1 MTDFFNNFFT
11 FDPQHPLTFVR
22 IDFWIFFA
30 LVYTVFALIYK
41 RRHLRNLFLLIAS
54 FYFYYKASGLFVLLL
69 VFSTVTDFY
78 LGHYIDQ
85 HQEELRRKIA
95 VTISVCLNLSVLSYF
110 KYAYFFTDTYNVL
123 FQTHHQTFNYLA
135 YWANGFNYKGYFSV
149 DDIILP
155 VGISF
160 YTFQTISYT
169 VDIYRK
175 KIAPLKSMLDFGFY
189 VSFFPQLVAG
199 PIVRAEEFVPQILKK
214 TVVSKEEF
222 NKAIFLIL
230 KGLIKKMIFADFI
243 AMHFLDKVFDAPAMH
258 TGFMNLLA
266 LIGYSLQIYGDF
278 SGYTDIAIGV
288 ALLLGFKLPVNFN
301 SPYKSLNCG
310 DFWKRWHISLSTWL
324 KDYLYIPLGG
334 NRNSTLGTFVF
345 SLIFVVI
352 LVVAIGNLTF
362 TLITGSLL
370 IIGSVVAFFYK
381 PFERYLTTN
390 INIMLTMLIGGL
402 WHGAA
407 WKFAIWG
414 GLNGLGVIAYKYWRK
429 VSPYENSSS
438 WVARAWK
445 ILFTFSFITFTRI
458 FFRSNDMEGVNQWFA
473 QVAHNMDWDSAMSII
488 RHNNIPLAIIVIGY
502 ITHWLP
508 QRWKDYVEYV
518 FAQSHYTVKVAITLV
533 VVLIC
538 YQAYSTDI
546 QPFIYFQF

>member
-30 LVYTVFALIYK
+30 LVYAVFALIYK

-95 VTISVCLNLSVLSYF
+95 VTISICLNLLVLSYF
-110 KYAYFFTDTYNVL
+110 KYAYFFTDTYNAL

-301 SPYKSLNCG
+301 SPYKALNCG

-334 NRNSTLGTFVF
+334 NRTGSWASVTIALALVSVALIGVGNPYF
-345 SLIFVVI
+345 SLIVGI
-352 LVVAIGNLTF
+352 LLLGG
-362 TLITGSLL
+362 TLL
-370 IIGSVVAFFYK
+370 AMK
-381 PFERYLTTN
+381 NERFQHYITTN
-390 INIMLTMLIGGL
+390 INLMLTMVLGGL
-402 WHGAA
+402 WHGAS
-407 WKFAIWG
+407 WKYILWG
-414 GLNGLGVIAYKYWRK
+414 GINGLGIVFYKLWRK
-429 VSPYENSSS
+429 VSPYEHSTH
-438 WVARAWK
+438 WLAHFWK
-445 ILFTFSFITFTRI
+445 VFSTFLFIVFVRLY
-458 FFRSNDMEGVNQWFA
+458 FRGEDMEHINQWYG
-473 QVAHNMDWDSAMSII
+473 QVWNNMD
-488 RHNNIPLAIIVIGY
+488 LASSGQVLWYFREAFLVMILGY
-502 ITHWLP
+502 TVHWLP
-508 QRWKDYVEYV
+508 QSLKDKVEQAYYR
-518 FAQSHYTVKVAITLV
+518 SNLWVKVLVMV
-533 VVLIC
+533 VVAVIC
-538 YQAYSTDI
+538 YQTFSNDA
-546 QPFIYFQF
+546 PAFIYFQF